1 MKIFVSLIIFISFSV
16 VGQTWDK
23 FINVIDGTKESYD
36 VDETSLR
43 SSAGN
48 LILWVRVRDKSS
60 SSIYLDKLMINCV
73 NYRYAIVT
81 RNSVDKNGMLIKTV
95 FENNPSTIE
104 MKDSTDT
111 SIIRRFSTKYCPS
124 INKLA
129 PSNQEIWLS
138 LGRGGSASDP
148 VNYFVNS
155 STVAKE
161 GVQFSFTSKIEYL
174 SDKKLANGKAYSYLM
189 QDVIVNC
196 SEPSFA
202 VQKSEY
208 FNSSGQSVDKYHIS
222 RDFIKFSAVTPD
234 SFVNTVRD
242 RFCDSKN
249 LTGSPAVTSTPF
261 NKDAEDANNK
271 CIKLGYR
278 VDTPPFD
285 RCIKQLLPSKD

>member
-1 MKIFVSLIIFISFSV
+1 MKIFFSLLILISFSV

-23 FINVIDGTKESYD
+23 FINVIDGTKEYYD

-43 SSAGN
+43 SNAGN

-73 NYRYAIVT
+73 NHKYAIVT

-95 FENNPSTIE
+95 FDYSPSSIE

-111 SIIRRFSTKYCPS
+111 SIIRRFSAKYCPS
-124 INKLA
+124 INKLV
-129 PSNQEIWLS
+129 PSNQEIWLP

-161 GVQFSFTSKIEYL
+161 GIKFSFTSKIEYL
-174 SDKKLANGKAYSYLM
+174 SDKKLANGKAYSYLF

-196 SEPSFA
+196 SESSFA

-208 FNSSGQSVDKYHIS
+208 F
-222 RDFIKFSAVTPD
+222 SAVTPD
-234 SFVNTVRD
+234 SFINTVRD